1 MNGVLQK
8 VIHWNMRPSVHRV
21 RCGCS
26 VALSRVRLFAAPW
39 TAAHQTSLSL
49 TISQRL
55 PKFMSIALVMPSNHL
70 ILCHPLFLLHSISP
84 SIRIFSNELALC
96 IRCPKYWSFSFSSS
110 PYNEY
115 LGRFPLRLTGLISL
129 VSKGLSRVF
138 FSTTLQKHQF
148 FGMLPY
154 LWASSHNH
162 M

>member
-1 MNGVLQK
+1 MLLSFSHQVLSNSSQPRGLQ
-8 VIHWNMRPSVHRV
+8 HSRPP
-21 RCGCS
+21 C
-26 VALSRVRLFAAPW
+26 P
-39 TAAHQTSLSL
+39 L
-49 TISQRL
+49 TISRSL
-55 PKFMSIALVMPSNHL
+55 PKFMSIALVMASNHL

-96 IRCPKYWSFSFSSS
+96 FRCPKYWSFSFSSS
-110 PYNEY
+110 PYSEY

-138 FSTTLQKHQF
+138 FSTTVQKHQF